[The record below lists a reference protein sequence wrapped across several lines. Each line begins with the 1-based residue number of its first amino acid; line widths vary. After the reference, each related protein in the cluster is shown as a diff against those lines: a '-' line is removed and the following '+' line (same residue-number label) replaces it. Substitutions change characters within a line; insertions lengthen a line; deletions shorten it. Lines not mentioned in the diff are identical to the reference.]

1 MVLVPLP
8 QIIKNLLKKRQQDR
22 IKIFETAI
30 AEPKIVSPKILE
42 LAFEGIPESNSLRS
56 TYWKLLLGYLPAEK
70 GKWDE
75 VTRKKRATYKD
86 WVQELIIDPH
96 DKQAKGDAS
105 HPQEAGDHPL
115 SQAVDSNWHTF
126 FKDKNC

>member
-1 MVLVPLP
+1 
-8 QIIKNLLKKRQQDR
+8 
-22 IKIFETAI
+22 
-30 AEPKIVSPKILE
+30 
-42 LAFEGIPESNSLRS
+42 
-56 TYWKLLLGYLPAEK
+56 LPAEK